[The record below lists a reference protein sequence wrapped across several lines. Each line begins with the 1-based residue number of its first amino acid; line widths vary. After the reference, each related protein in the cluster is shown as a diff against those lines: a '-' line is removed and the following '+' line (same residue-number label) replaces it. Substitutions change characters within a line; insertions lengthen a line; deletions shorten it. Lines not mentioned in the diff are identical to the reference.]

1 MKRWP
6 DLLLYASLVLLL
18 AVPLIASA
26 QQPKPEL
33 IKRGAYLAYI
43 GGCRDCHTPGILLGK
58 PDNSRYLAG
67 ESIGFRGPWGTSY
80 PKNLTPDDETGLG
93 KWTEEEIIIAL
104 RLRVR
109 KNGRPMLP
117 IMPTYDVLTDEDARA
132 IAAYLKSLKPV
143 RNLVPVNLLPGVE
156 PKTPYLT
163 VIFPDK
169 KQ

>member
-6 DLLLYASLVLLL
+6 DLMFYALLVLLL
-18 AVPLIASA
+18 AVPLTTSA

-117 IMPTYDVLTDEDARA
+117 LMPTYGILTYEDAMA
-132 IAAYLKSLKPV
+132 IVVYLKSLKPV
-143 RNLVPVNLLPGVE
+143 KNQVPENLPRGVE

-163 VIFPDK
+163 VVFPEK
-169 KQ
+169 K